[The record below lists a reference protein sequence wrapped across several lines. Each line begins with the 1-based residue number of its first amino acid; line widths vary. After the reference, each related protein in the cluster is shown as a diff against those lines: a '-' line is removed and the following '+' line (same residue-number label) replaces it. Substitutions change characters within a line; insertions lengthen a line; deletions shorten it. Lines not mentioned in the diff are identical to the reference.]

1 MHNHDRIDFESN
13 PGDENLSEFDLDDP
27 LSSEFGAGGDDRQE
41 LQELASELLTV
52 TNDQELDEF
61 FFKNVL
67 RKARKALKSPAGR
80 AVTRALRGVAKV
92 ALPIAGRAAG
102 TYFGGPAGAAVG
114 GALGDTLGGMVG
126 GGAGGGGGGGGGGM
140 PDLSQLM
147 GAAGVPNT
155 VMIPGLGPINPMA
168 FLQAAQGGMQ
178 GELGDPEQDL
188 EFEVAK
194 RISKVMRDGVRMAGN
209 LPPTANPVAA
219 ARAVVARAAQSVAPG
234 LLQAGATALPT
245 STGSLRA
252 VRRGN
257 RIVIY
262 L

>member
-1 MHNHDRIDFESN
+1 MHNHDRIDFEA
-13 PGDENLSEFDLDDP
+13 GDDPLSEFDLDDA
-27 LSSEFGAGGDDRQE
+27 LGSEFDLGGEEAQE
-41 LQELASELLTV
+41 LNELATDLLAV

-61 FFKNVL
+61 FFKKIL
-67 RKARKALKSPAGR
+67 RKAHKAVRSPAGR

-126 GGAGGGGGGGGGGM
+126 GGGGGGTGGGM

-147 GAAGVPNT
+147 GAAGVPGT

-168 FLQAAQGGMQ
+168 FLQSLQGGAMQ

-194 RISKVMRDGVRMAGN
+194 RISKVVKDGVRMAAS
-209 LPPTANPVAA
+209 LPPTANPAA
-219 ARAVVARAAQSVAPG
+219 AVRAVVSRAAQKVAPG
-234 LLQAGATALPT
+234 LLQAGAAMLP
-245 STGSLRA
+245 SPTGSLRA

-257 RIVIY
+257 RIIIY